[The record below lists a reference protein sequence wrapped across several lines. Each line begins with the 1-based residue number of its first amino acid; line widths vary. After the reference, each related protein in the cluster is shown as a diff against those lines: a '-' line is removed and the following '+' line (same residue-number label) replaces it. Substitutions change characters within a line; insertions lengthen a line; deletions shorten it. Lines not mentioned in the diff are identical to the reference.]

1 MKKNKVSKNWL
12 NQRKKDIFFKQ
23 SKTYGYKSR
32 SAFKLIEMNEKFKFL
47 KIDSC
52 LVDLGS
58 SPGGWC
64 QVAAKKITK
73 GKILAVDIKNMEK
86 QKNVDFI
93 IGDMNNVE
101 VQEKIINYFEKRI
114 DVVVSD
120 MAPNTSGNKNLDTYR
135 TGELCLNAMNLAQKI
150 LIQNGVFIAKL
161 FMGSIF
167 KEIKKKA
174 EKSFKNVI
182 MYKPLSSKKE
192 SKEVYIY
199 CKGIL

>member
-1 MKKNKVSKNWL
+1 MKKNKVSKNWIKK
-12 NQRKKDIFFKQ
+12 RKKDIFFNQ
-23 SKTYGYKSR
+23 SKAHGYRSR
-32 SAFKLIEMNEKFKFL
+32 SAFKLIEMNEKFNFL
-47 KIDSC
+47 KSNTH

-150 LIQNGVFIAKL
+150 LIQKGVFVAKL

>member
-1 MKKNKVSKNWL
+1 
-12 NQRKKDIFFKQ
+12 
-23 SKTYGYKSR
+23 
-32 SAFKLIEMNEKFKFL
+32 MNEKFKFL
-47 KIDSC
+47 KSDTH

-120 MAPNTSGNKNLDTYR
+120 MAPNTSGNKNLDSYR

>member
-1 MKKNKVSKNWL
+1 MKKNKVSKNWIKK
-12 NQRKKDIFFKQ
+12 RRKDIFFNQ
-23 SKTYGYKSR
+23 SKAHGYRSR
-32 SAFKLIEMNEKFKFL
+32 SAFKLIEMNEKFNFL
-47 KIDSC
+47 KSNTH

-93 IGDMNNVE
+93 IGDMNKVE

-120 MAPNTSGNKNLDTYR
+120 MAANTSGNKNLDAYR

-150 LIQNGVFIAKL
+150 LIQKGVFIAKL